1 MIVLPLMSFILNS
14 TTPLQENSSAD
25 SKKLKLREKSL
36 RSLSAFSLIKS
47 LLEVYFFTIICY
59 N

>member
-14 TTPLQENSSAD
+14 TTPLQETRSAD
-25 SKKLKLREKSL
+25 SKKLKLTEKSL

-47 LLEVYFFTIICY
+47 LLEVYFFAIICY